1 MIFNTKTV
9 YLVVIWSTLLSIT
22 RSETKLLGGKLKYK
36 PIYDWI
42 CDKTDKSSPSATT
55 NYQYKTSVEKIETPT
70 VSTVDKTEPSK
81 DATTEPPTVST
92 IENKEAPKESY
103 TQPAAPASTESTEL
117 IVADKTAYVPYLGK
131 NLSSTGR
138 IDNDPSESRGQ
149 ILVYKLGLTMAI
161 MSIFF

>member
-1 MIFNTKTV
+1 MIFNTKTA
-9 YLVVIWSTLLSIT
+9 YLVVIWSIFLSII

-42 CDKTDKSSPSATT
+42 CDKTDKSLPSATS

-70 VSTVDKTEPSK
+70 VSTVDKSEPK
-81 DATTEPPTVST
+81 DATTEAPIVST
-92 IENKEAPKESY
+92 VEKIELPMESY
-103 TQPAAPASTESTEL
+103 TQPAAPSSTESTEL
-117 IVADKTAYVPYLGK
+117 IVADKTAYAPNLGK

-138 IDNDPSESRGQ
+138 IDQDPSESSGQ
-149 ILVYKLGLTMAI
+149 ILVYKLVLTLAI